1 MSSQRLVELLKQAEA
16 CELPLERALT
26 LPPPVFS
33 DPEWFEAERDHVF
46 AGTWIAVARSHE
58 LVDANQYITASVAG
72 EPVVVIRGRDGG
84 LRALSNVC
92 RHRGMTIVEGSGSA
106 ASLSCPYHLWTYS
119 HTGALLNS
127 PHMESAQGFA
137 KDDHCLPRFAVE
149 EWHGWV
155 LVNLDQQA
163 TPVGSRCP
171 SLDSLLAEHRL
182 DEHVHVGSLK
192 YPSPWNWKISVENFA
207 ESYHHRGVHPT
218 TLEPAFPGA
227 RSFVPDSGNEPWTAV
242 DHVSVVE
249 GEDPFIA
256 ITMYPTLLFAILRG
270 VGMVWFK
277 LNPRSPEF
285 TDLVIELH
293 LVPELAEDAQLV
305 EAALAGI
312 AAVNEEDIPV
322 NTRTA
327 EGLRSRHAKQ
337 GPISHLEAGTR
348 HFRRWLL
355 SQLRRTETQH
365 A

>member
-1 MSSQRLVELLKQAEA
+1 VSSQRVDELLNQAEA
-16 CELPLERALT
+16 CEVPLERALT
-26 LPPPVFS
+26 LPPPVFF
-33 DPEWFEAERDHVF
+33 DTEWFEAEQNHIF
-46 AGTWIAVARSHE
+46 ADAWIAVARSGE
-58 LVDANQYITASVAG
+58 LELANSYLTARVAG
-72 EPVVVIRGRDGG
+72 EPVVIVRGRDGE

-119 HTGALLNS
+119 HEGALLNA
-127 PHMESAQGFA
+127 PHMDSAQGFA
-137 KDDHCLPRFAVE
+137 KDVHCLPKFGVE

-155 LVNLDQQA
+155 FVNLDRQA
-163 TPVGSRCP
+163 APVGSDSP
-171 SLDSLLAEHRL
+171 TLDRLLAEHRL
-182 DEHVHVGSLK
+182 AELVHAGSLQ

-256 ITMYPTLLFAILRG
+256 ITTYPTLLFAILRG

-293 LVPELAEDAQLV
+293 LVPDLAGDAELV

-322 NTRTA
+322 NARTA
-327 EGLRSRHAKQ
+327 EGLQSRHAKQ
-337 GPISHLEAGTR
+337 GPISHLEAGTW

-355 SQLRRTETQH
+355 SQLRRANTQD